1 MRISF
6 LSAGDENLPAMY
18 VIFGLFFL
26 AGLVAWHRA
35 LRDMPRRV
43 FAVHRMMYAL
53 VVVKVIALLLEA
65 AVLHHRKSTGGL
77 QYGLDYIYYAFQ
89 TLRGVML
96 FTVILL
102 LGTGWSTLKPFL
114 SERDKQILYFIL
126 PLQIG
131 VNVALA
137 VLDESSEG
145 NKSWSRYRD
154 GLRMFDIACCCAI
167 LLPVVWSIK
176 SLKDAEMSE
185 GKRNRN
191 LSRLQQFRTFY
202 IAVIGF
208 VYFTRIV
215 VPLAETQL
223 PFQLTWVPPFMYE
236 ASAVFFYAFCGVRF
250 RPTEA
255 DSMFTP
261 ASADQEDDAG
271 EVVFDDEDKP

>member
-1 MRISF
+1 
-6 LSAGDENLPAMY
+6 
-18 VIFGLFFL
+18 
-26 AGLVAWHRA
+26 
-35 LRDMPRRV
+35 
-43 FAVHRMMYAL
+43 
-53 VVVKVIALLLEA
+53 VIALLLEA
-65 AVLHHRKSTGGL
+65 AVLHHRKATGGL

-114 SERDKQILYFIL
+114 SERDKRILYVIL

-145 NKSWSRYRD
+145 NRSWSRYRD
-154 GLRMFDIACCCAI
+154 VLRMFDIACCCAI

-176 SLKDAEMSE
+176 SLKDAESSE

-202 IAVIGF
+202 IAVIAF

-250 RPTEA
+250 RPSEA

-261 ASADQEDDAG
+261 ASADADDDAG
-271 EVVFDDEDKP
+271 EVEFDEEDKP